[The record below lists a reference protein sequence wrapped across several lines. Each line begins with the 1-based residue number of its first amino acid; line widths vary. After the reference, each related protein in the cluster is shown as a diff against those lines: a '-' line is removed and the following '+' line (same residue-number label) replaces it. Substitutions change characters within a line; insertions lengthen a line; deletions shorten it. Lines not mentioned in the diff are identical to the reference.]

1 MTTNF
6 LQMEEAM
13 VLVLAAKDGKAS
25 NYWLSRSEPLCYC
38 AAHGHI
44 DEELPRW
51 CCPTSF

>member
-1 MTTNF
+1 MTIF

-13 VLVLAAKDGKAS
+13 VLVLAERDGEVN

-38 AAHGHI
+38 AIHGHI

-51 CCPTSF
+51 CCSASFQ